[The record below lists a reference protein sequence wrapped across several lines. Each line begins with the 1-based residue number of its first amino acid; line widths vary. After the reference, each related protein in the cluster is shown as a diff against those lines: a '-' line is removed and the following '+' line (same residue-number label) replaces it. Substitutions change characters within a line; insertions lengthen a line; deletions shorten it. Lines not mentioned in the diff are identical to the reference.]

1 MDSTSLGNTYSKSRY
16 LSLQICFEAYAKI
29 QILSKLMP
37 HYNNVH
43 DIMYLRFSI
52 QSLKE
57 RNSEYL
63 NKVKELSDLEISSPF
78 NYKSSDSILAKS
90 FEAIQIRKAELAN
103 EVNALNYKYPGFS
116 FSLEESTYLFDFFE
130 KLNI

>member
-1 MDSTSLGNTYSKSRY
+1 
-16 LSLQICFEAYAKI
+16 
-29 QILSKLMP
+29 MP